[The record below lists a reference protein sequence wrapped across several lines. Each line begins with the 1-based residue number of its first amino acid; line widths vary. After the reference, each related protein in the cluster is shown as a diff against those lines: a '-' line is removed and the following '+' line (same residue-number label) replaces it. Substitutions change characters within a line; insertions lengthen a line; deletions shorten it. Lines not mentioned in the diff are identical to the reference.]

1 MGNKIS
7 VIIPVFNGEKYIN
20 RALLSILNQSH
31 KVDEILI
38 INDGSEDNS
47 KKIILSWENKLP
59 ISFYENNKNMGVP
72 FSLRKGIYLSKGNII
87 FRLDC
92 DDEWKKNHVK
102 NIMFLIKNNKSSVLF
117 ASRANYKFPK
127 KRIVQKSKILSN
139 KKIRRELMWDN
150 PIVHSSVAFRKEDYF
165 MTIGYSN
172 LRCAHDYSL
181 FIELLKIGQFT
192 FSNKLSVNY
201 YVNENSLSRRNLKES
216 LNDRFENQLRA
227 LYLFNKEN
235 KLYAFKVFLILI
247 VRKVFS
253 I

>member
-1 MGNKIS
+1 MVNKIS
-7 VIIPVFNGEKYIN
+7 VIIPVFNGEKYLN
-20 RALLSILNQSH
+20 RALFSILNQSY
-31 KVDEILI
+31 KVDEVLI

-47 KKIILSWENKLP
+47 KKIILNWKKKLP
-59 ISFYENNKNMGVP
+59 IAFYENNKNMGVP

-102 NIMFLIKNNKSSVLF
+102 NIMSLIKKNDSSVLF

-139 KKIRRELMWDN
+139 KKIRKDLMWDN

-216 LNDRFENQLRA
+216 LNDRFENQWRA

-235 KLYAFKVFLILI
+235 KLYAFRVFLILI
-247 VRKVFS
+247 FRKAFS